1 MGGGI
6 SQVHWQ
12 NEPNC
17 QELTLPHTL
26 PTSQSPASHLPS
38 PLADNLRVKSGYLP
52 TKKPLKSNM
61 PTGVLFHIYTAG
73 MWVINIY
80 YILTYTS
87 TEEIKDFEELFWTE
101 ISMFHLKWLL
111 ELRPSPGPQKLM
123 VRQLRGEQM
132 PEDQGCLLP
141 HGPWPNT
148 VAFFSS

>member
-87 TEEIKDFEELFWTE
+87 TEEIKDFEELF
-101 ISMFHLKWLL
+101 
-111 ELRPSPGPQKLM
+111 
-123 VRQLRGEQM
+123 
-132 PEDQGCLLP
+132 
-141 HGPWPNT
+141 
-148 VAFFSS
+148 